1 MGNTLQTRKMLF
13 GFVVK
18 QETIKKHYKKVPKST
33 VPLSDMVQ
41 TQVRNVPEDEKSHFH
56 RVKIEEFYSHLK
68 IFRENSLCCKLVN
81 VLVSLN
87 FCRSK
92 FPQFSDCG
100 H

>member
-1 MGNTLQTRKMLF
+1 MLF

-41 TQVRNVPEDEKSHFH
+41 TQVRNVPEDEKSHVH
-56 RVKIEEFYSHLK
+56 SVIMK
-68 IFRENSLCCKLVN
+68 IFRENILYCNSLIIG
-81 VLVSLN
+81 VLIKCSNSNQRL
-87 FCRSK
+87 K
-92 FPQFSDCG
+92 